1 LRLVGCF
8 RNYIMMHGFM
18 NVRFMILCAAV
29 LVHSILWQ
37 QYYLQQYQLMKQ
49 ALLPMPYSIKLLYII
64 RQLKHV
70 LEQLR

>member
-1 LRLVGCF
+1 
-8 RNYIMMHGFM
+8 
-18 NVRFMILCAAV
+18 MILCAAV